1 MNWKSILATGLVTA
15 IVTIGTG
22 VFLFWWQTKT
32 PELTYNYVKSI
43 PFDDSGSQVFIQQ
56 FEVSNSGDETAE
68 DITLIIR
75 FPNSQIEKSN
85 IRIDNAIKYQKDLK
99 DDSITLEISS
109 LNPNEGLSLSVLLK
123 GQSTLSSEP
132 EVSLRAKG
140 IVGEKVGSTKSEIKP
155 AIGIALAA
163 AYAGIFAFMLSN
175 KRYRETLPLVLYKL
189 IRGGS
194 LSFGNQKDIIASIL
208 SLYGFPEKAREY
220 LNSGSD
226 RRYWVEADLIGADAI
241 ASNESDRQ
249 NMLNVLVHLSEEV
262 DMASSSKAVVHYNI
276 ARIQKSLSMEFQMQL
291 DLAKGIDEKE
301 INVRLKRDPLFCEET
316 SNKKLHAD
324 APGVAP
330 VS

>member
-22 VFLFWWQTKT
+22 VFLFWWQTKE
-32 PELTYNYVKSI
+32 PELTYNYVRSI

-68 DITLIIR
+68 DITLIVR
-75 FPNSQIEKSN
+75 FPQSQIEKSN
-85 IRIDNAIKYQKDLK
+85 IRIDNAIKYQKEIK
-99 DDSITLEISS
+99 DDSVTLAITS

-123 GQSTLSSEP
+123 GQLTLASEP

-155 AIGIALAA
+155 AIGIALIA

-175 KRYRETLPLVLYKL
+175 KRYREIFPLVLFKL
-189 IRGGS
+189 LRGGS
-194 LSFGNQKDIIASIL
+194 ISTGNQKDNIASLL

-220 LNSGSD
+220 LNYGSA

-241 ASNESDRQ
+241 ASNEQDRK
-249 NMLNVLVHLSEEV
+249 NMLNVLSHLVEEIH
-262 DMASSSKAVVHYNI
+262 MASQSKAVVHYNI
-276 ARIQKSLSMEFQMQL
+276 ARIQKSLNLEFQEQL
-291 DLAKGIDEKE
+291 DLAKSIDNKE
-301 INVRLKRDPLFCEET
+301 IDIRLKRDPVFNQET
-316 SNKKLHAD
+316 SNTYE
-324 APGVAP
+324 P
-330 VS
+330 SRSQ

>member
-22 VFLFWWQTKT
+22 IFLFWWQTKE
-32 PELTYNYVKSI
+32 PELTYNYVRSI

-75 FPNSQIEKSN
+75 FPESQIEKSN
-85 IRIDNAIKYQKDLK
+85 IRIDNAIKYQKDIK
-99 DDSITLEISS
+99 DDSVTLSITS

-123 GQSTLSSEP
+123 NQSTLASEP

-140 IVGEKVGSTKSEIKP
+140 IVGEKIGATKSEIKP

-175 KRYRETLPLVLYKL
+175 KRYREIFPLVIFKL
-189 IRGGS
+189 LRGGS
-194 LSFGNQKDIIASIL
+194 ISSGSQKDNIASLL

-220 LNSGSD
+220 LNSGSA

-241 ASNESDRQ
+241 ASNEKDRK
-249 NMLNVLVHLSEEV
+249 NMLNVLVHLAEEV

-276 ARIQKSLSMEFQMQL
+276 ARIQKSLNLQFQEQL
-291 DLAKGIDEKE
+291 DQAKSIDEKE
-301 INVRLKRDPLFCEET
+301 INIRLKRDPLFSQET
-316 SNKKLHAD
+316 SNK
-324 APGVAP
+324 
-330 VS
+330 